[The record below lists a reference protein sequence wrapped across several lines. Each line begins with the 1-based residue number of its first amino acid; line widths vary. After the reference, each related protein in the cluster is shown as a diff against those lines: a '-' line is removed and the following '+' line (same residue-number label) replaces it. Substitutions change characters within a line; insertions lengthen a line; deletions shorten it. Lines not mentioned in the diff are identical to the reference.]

1 MSVNDVSLPNP
12 PYDLPTQNE
21 MASPT
26 GIDSLPNEACIYPR
40 KPSSN
45 PPNQPP
51 PFQLLLSILST
62 LPTRALPRLAAVSR
76 RFYSAAA
83 RLLRDRLSRAAHLPG
98 HRLILECYHP
108 SVAISTPWLY
118 CDHIGTDE
126 PPVSG
131 SAHPEPDLPALAR
144 LYSHFRPVDQD
155 DGLPP
160 RRRRRR
166 RPLGSD
172 GSEHQQQQQQPPS
185 HDVHLDESEP
195 FTQLCTVTNVVRVG
209 PSRAGTPAAAAGQPF
224 LGHVN
229 VSDGV
234 IRVWRDWLATA
245 ASAAADSEPEEE
257 VLWADAA
264 QDVGLRFRVRE
275 IEPTAAERPV
285 LVAADEEAPV
295 SYRLEHR
302 ELLVRTRRLLLVM
315 EEEEERR
322 PAMGN
327 ALVIIVG

>member
-1 MSVNDVSLPNP
+1 M
-12 PYDLPTQNE
+12 
-21 MASPT
+21 
-26 GIDSLPNEACIYPR
+26 
-40 KPSSN
+40 
-45 PPNQPP
+45 
-51 PFQLLLSILST
+51 
-62 LPTRALPRLAAVSR
+62 
-76 RFYSAAA
+76 
-83 RLLRDRLSRAAHLPG
+83 
-98 HRLILECYHP
+98 
-108 SVAISTPWLY
+108 
-118 CDHIGTDE
+118 
-126 PPVSG
+126 
-131 SAHPEPDLPALAR
+131 
-144 LYSHFRPVDQD
+144 
-155 DGLPP
+155 
-160 RRRRRR
+160 
-166 RPLGSD
+166 
-172 GSEHQQQQQQPPS
+172 
-185 HDVHLDESEP
+185 
-195 FTQLCTVTNVVRVG
+195 VRVG

-275 IEPTAAERPV
+275 IEPAAAATAGPV
-285 LVAADEEAPV
+285 LVAADEEVPV